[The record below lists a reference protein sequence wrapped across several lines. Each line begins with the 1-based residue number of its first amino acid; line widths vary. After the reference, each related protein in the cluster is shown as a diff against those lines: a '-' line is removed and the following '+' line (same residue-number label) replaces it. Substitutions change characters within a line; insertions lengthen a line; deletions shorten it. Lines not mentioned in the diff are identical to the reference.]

1 MKLPDYKNA
10 RIPLEKITG
19 YLLSATHPGG
29 RSKARFFSRFG
40 FSADMPNILVEALR
54 KHAYNDYAKSEETL
68 FGIRYVIE
76 APLSAPDRRDP
87 LIRTVWFIENDETTP
102 LFVTAYPV

>member
-1 MKLPDYKNA
+1 MKLPEFENA

-19 YLLSATHPGG
+19 YLLSTSHPSG
-29 RSKARFFSRFG
+29 RIKARFFARFG
-40 FSADMPNILVEALR
+40 FSADMPKVLIEALR
-54 KHAYNDYAKSEETL
+54 QHAYNDYAKSENTP

-76 APLSAPDRRDP
+76 APLPAPDKRKP
-87 LIRTVWFIENDETTP
+87 VIRTVWFIENGEKTP